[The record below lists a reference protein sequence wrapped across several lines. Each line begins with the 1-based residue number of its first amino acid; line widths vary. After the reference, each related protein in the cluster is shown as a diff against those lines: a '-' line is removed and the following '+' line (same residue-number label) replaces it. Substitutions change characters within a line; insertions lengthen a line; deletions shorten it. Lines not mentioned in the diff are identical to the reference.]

1 MENNLSKAKGRKEK
15 EKSKQQTKEKKQNAT
30 KQIESTLSKSQ
41 TPLGGYRKSS

>member
-15 EKSKQQTKEKKQNAT
+15 AKQQTKEKQVAA
-30 KQIESTLSKSQ
+30 KQIISTPLKSQ